1 MAAKSKDTLAV
12 TPPPKSSSRSPSRS
26 PGPKS
31 RKKAVAASSSYASD
45 GVTDNN
51 IFHLPASDYRT
62 LALVT
67 IVAAVVRLFRIYQP
81 SSVVFDEVHF
91 GGFAT
96 KYIKGRFF
104 MDVHPP
110 LAKLLITL
118 AGWLAGFDGEFDFKD
133 IGKDYLEPGVPYV
146 AMRMLPAILG
156 VLTIPLMFLT
166 LRASGCRTITA
177 VLGAGVVIF
186 ENGLITQSRLIL
198 LDSPLVFFTA
208 LTALSFTCF
217 TNQQELGP
225 SHSFRGPWWFWL
237 AATGLSLGATLSVK
251 WVGLFTVAWVG
262 SLTVLQLWVLLGD
275 PKNVTPRLWFKHFF
289 ARVFCL
295 IVIPLSFYCAM
306 FGIHFLCLVNPGDGD
321 GFMSSEFQA
330 TLNSKGMQDVPADVA
345 FGSRVSIRHL
355 NTQGGYLHSH
365 NHMYPTG
372 SKQQQITL
380 YPHKDEN
387 NIFVLENQTQPL
399 GPYGTVEGPLAWDNI
414 TAEYIE
420 DGAVIR
426 LDHLITRRR
435 IHSHDERPPVTDVDW
450 QFEVSAYG
458 YDGFPGDANDLFRV
472 EIVKSLSEGEEAK
485 KRLRTIQTKFRLVHV
500 MTNCVL
506 FSHKVKLPE
515 WGFDQQEVTCA
526 RGATL
531 PNSIWYIE
539 SNSHPMI
546 AEDGEKV
553 NYRNPGFFG
562 KFWELQKVMWITNAG
577 LTESHAWDSRP
588 PSWPTLLRGINFW
601 GKDHRQVYL
610 LGNPFIWWSSTAA
623 IVIYIIFKGVSVL
636 RWQRSC
642 GDYHN
647 VNFKRFDYEIGTS
660 VLGWAFHYFPFY
672 LMARQLFL
680 HHYFPALYF
689 AIIALCQEFDFLANR
704 IKSLGLPSRPVIG
717 KMLAGIFLAISIFTF
732 TLYSPLVYGN
742 PWTQDACNSV
752 KLMDSWDFDCHT
764 FYSSLDQYVTQIVD
778 THPAIPTTQAP
789 VPQAPPVVMEQ
800 PPQQQVPQQVPQQKQ
815 EVLQEE
821 AQEPAVTS
829 RARHTAKA
837 RVEYRDQHGN
847 VLDEELV
854 AQLKKEG
861 KVQFE
866 SRHETKTRLENGRIV
881 DMIDGQIAPPH
892 PDVEGQNP
900 ETVGRQPPQAVE
912 DGPASVAGQG
922 SSQEQRGSPDPK
934 PASEANEAT
943 KS

>member
-1 MAAKSKDTLAV
+1 MASQSKNTLEV
-12 TPPPKSSSRSPSRS
+12 NPPPKSQLRSSSRS

-31 RKKAVAASSSYASD
+31 RKNVTVRAPSYASE

-51 IFHLPASDYRT
+51 IFKLPASDYKT
-62 LALVT
+62 LVVVT

-91 GGFAT
+91 GGFAS

-110 LAKLLITL
+110 LAKLLLTL

-156 VLTIPLMFLT
+156 VLTVPLMFLT
-166 LRASGCRTITA
+166 LKASGCRTISA
-177 VLGAGVVIF
+177 ILGAGVVIF

-217 TNQQELGP
+217 TNQHEMGP
-225 SHSFRGPWWFWL
+225 SHAFRGPWWFWL
-237 AATGLSLGATLSVK
+237 VASGLALGATLSVK

-275 PKNVTPRLWFKHFF
+275 TVNVTPRLWFKHFF
-289 ARVFCL
+289 ARFFCL
-295 IVIPLSFYCAM
+295 IVIPLTFYCGM
-306 FGIHFLCLVNPGDGD
+306 FAIHFLCLVNPGDGD

-330 TLNSKGMQDVPADVA
+330 TLNSKSMQDVPADVV
-345 FGSRVSIRHL
+345 FGSRVSLRHL

-387 NIFVLENQTQPL
+387 NVFILENQTQPL

-420 DGAVIR
+420 DGATIKLNHFV
-426 LDHLITRRR
+426 TRRR
-435 IHSHDERPPVTDVDW
+435 VHSHDERPPVTDVDW

-472 EIVKSLSEGEEAK
+472 EIVKSMSDGEEAK

-531 PNSIWYIE
+531 PNSVWYIE
-539 SNSHPMI
+539 SNNHPML
-546 AEDGEKV
+546 AEDAEKV
-553 NYRNPGFFG
+553 NYKNPGFFG
-562 KFWELQKVMWITNAG
+562 KFFELQKVMWVTNAG

-610 LGNPFIWWSSTAA
+610 LGNPFIWWSSTVA
-623 IVIYIIFKGVSVL
+623 IAVYFLFKGVSVL

-642 GDYHN
+642 GDYRN
-647 VNFKRFDYEIGTS
+647 VNFKRFDYEIGTT

-689 AIIALCQEFDFLANR
+689 AIMALCQEFDFIANR
-704 IKSLGLPSRPVIG
+704 VRSLGLPSKPVIG
-717 KMLAGIFLAISIFTF
+717 KILAGLFLTLSIFTF
-732 TLYSPLVYGN
+732 VIYSPLVYGN
-742 PWTQDACNSV
+742 PWTQEACRQV
-752 KLMDSWDFDCHT
+752 KLLDTWDFDCNT
-764 FYSSLDQYVTQIVD
+764 FYTDLSHYVTQYVD
-778 THPAIPTTQAP
+778 SNANMAIPPTETS
-789 VPQAPPVVMEQ
+789 VPQVPPVVA
-800 PPQQQVPQQVPQQKQ
+800 PPQDAPQQHAQ

-821 AQEPAVTS
+821 PQEPAVTP
-829 RARHTAKA
+829 RARHSTKA
-837 RVEYRDQHGN
+837 RVEYRDQDGN
-847 VLDEELV
+847 ILDEELV
-854 AQLKKEG
+854 ASLRKEG
-861 KVQFE
+861 KVSFE
-866 SRHETKTRLENGRIV
+866 TRHETSTRLDKGHLV
-881 DMIDGQIAPPH
+881 DMVDGEIEFAPPH

-900 ETVGRQPPQAVE
+900 ETIQRHQPQDVE
-912 DGPASVAGQG
+912 EGPASVVGHG
-922 SSQEQRGSPDPK
+922 SSEERKGSADPK
-934 PASEANEAT
+934 PASEVNEAT